1 MSNPAFTETTPPA
14 ASSTDMEALAPL
26 VREMRN
32 NFTMLMDAHRPAL
45 WRYCLRLTGSP
56 WDAEDLVQDTL
67 LKAFGQLAKFYQPID
82 ARGYL
87 FRIASNAWIDTLR
100 RARRGPDVLD
110 TENALELAALLPAAE
125 ALVDPSDVHAAMEV
139 LVHRLPPRQ
148 RVVLLLADAFDF
160 SAREIA
166 EMLETT
172 EGAVKAAL
180 HRARSTL
187 TSMRAHEGDASAASG
202 TAAVHPRGASDD
214 ASEDMPSP
222 VLVERYLE
230 AFNRRDPDAIAAL
243 LHEHCMV
250 DIVGEA
256 EEHGR
261 ETSRQSSLAE
271 WAADQAP
278 QTAERAWLFGR
289 DVVLVFTRTAEA
301 PRVLSWL
308 IELRGSSDCILGQRQ
323 YYFCPEL
330 IAHAARAL
338 GVPYVGH
345 GYRYVAP

>member
-1 MSNPAFTETTPPA
+1 MPQSVTPAD
-14 ASSTDMEALAPL
+14 DMQSLAPHI
-26 VREMRN
+26 REMRN
-32 NFTMLMDAHRPAL
+32 HFTALMDAHRPAL

-67 LKAFGQLAKFYQPID
+67 LKAFGQIAKFYQPID

-100 RARRGPDVLD
+100 RARRAPEVLD
-110 TENALELAALLPAAE
+110 AEHAMDLAALVPAPE
-125 ALVDPSDVHAAMEV
+125 SPVDASEVHAAMEA
-139 LVHRLPPRQ
+139 LLHLLPPRQ

-160 SAREIA
+160 SGREIA

-180 HRARSTL
+180 HRARGTL
-187 TSMRAHEGDASAASG
+187 AASRAREREAN
-202 TAAVHPRGASDD
+202 AADGAGAAPPRP
-214 ASEDMPSP
+214 ASEIAADDTPSP
-222 VLVERYLE
+222 ALVARYLD
-230 AFNRRDPDAIAAL
+230 AFNRRDPDAVAAL
-243 LHEHCMV
+243 LDERCV
-250 DIVGEA
+250 IDIVGEA
-256 EEHGR
+256 EERGR
-261 ETSRQSSLAE
+261 AMSRQSSLAE
-271 WAADQAP
+271 WAADPAP

-289 DVVLVFTRTAEA
+289 EVVLVFTSTAEA

-308 IELRGSSDCILGQRQ
+308 ITLRGTSDRILGQRQ

-338 GVPYVGH
+338 GVPYVVH
-345 GYRYVAP
+345 GYRYVAA